1 MFEARTRSQRIVI
14 QIVVTLMALPFLVPL
29 VVMVRG
35 SLAGRGFG
43 NYVKVFET
51 GVLGTYLLNSVIVS
65 VSAILIVY
73 ACTMLA
79 AFGFS
84 KLRIAGKEL
93 WFWALLLALT
103 MPEAVLLTPLF
114 VTASTFDMY
123 NQLIAVILPIAALQI
138 PFATLLARNFFDGI
152 PNELMEA
159 AHVDGAS
166 IWQVFRRIML
176 PLTKPIAA
184 AIVVLTLIS
193 AWNAY
198 LLPLLM
204 LNSPDRQVLTL
215 LPTFFISQYTNDQTG
230 VLAAAVIA
238 ALPMVIAYL
247 SLQKYF
253 ERGLAAG
260 ALK

>member
-1 MFEARTRSQRIVI
+1 MLVTRSLGSKIVI
-14 QIVVTLMALPFLVPL
+14 QLVVTLMALPFLLPL
-29 VVMVRG
+29 VAMVQG
-35 SLAGRGFG
+35 SLGGRGLG
-43 NYVKVFET
+43 NYVKVWQT
-51 GVLGTYLLNSVIVS
+51 GVLPTYLLNSVLIS
-65 VSAILIVY
+65 VFAILIVY

-123 NQLIAVILPIAALQI
+123 NQLVAVILPVAALQI
-138 PFATLLARNFFDGI
+138 PFTTLLARNFYDGI
-152 PNELMEA
+152 PSEIMDA
-159 AHVDGAS
+159 ARVDGAN
-166 IWQVFRRIML
+166 IWQVFWRVVL
-176 PLTKPIAA
+176 PLTRPIAA
-184 AIVVLTLIS
+184 AIVVLTLIA

-198 LLPLLM
+198 LLPMLM
-204 LNSPDRQVLTL
+204 LNDPGRQVLTL
-215 LPTFFISQYTNDQTG
+215 LPSYFVSQYTNDQTG

-238 ALPMVIAYL
+238 AVPMLVAYL
-247 SLQKYF
+247 ALQKYF

>member
-1 MFEARTRSQRIVI
+1 
-14 QIVVTLMALPFLVPL
+14 
-29 VVMVRG
+29 
-35 SLAGRGFG
+35 
-43 NYVKVFET
+43 
-51 GVLGTYLLNSVIVS
+51 
-65 VSAILIVY
+65 
-73 ACTMLA
+73 
-79 AFGFS
+79 
-84 KLRIAGKEL
+84 
-93 WFWALLLALT
+93 
-103 MPEAVLLTPLF
+103 
-114 VTASTFDMY
+114 
-123 NQLIAVILPIAALQI
+123 
-138 PFATLLARNFFDGI
+138 
-152 PNELMEA
+152 MEA
-159 AHVDGAS
+159 ARVDGAG
-166 IWQVFRRIML
+166 IWQVFRRIIL